1 MVSRQTAAATG
12 LAGRQPH
19 STACSPTKE
28 ITHASRLDRVGRLFG
43 AGKQPTARP
52 AGDRGRTTLSGANLF
67 KRACTPAFL
76 SLFFSL
82 LSSSLP
88 LSTLFSI
95 HSSLFSLPLFLSF
108 SLPRHS
114 FFSPLPTPVSLLS
127 SLHSRAC
134 ARPQHACQRTAGR
147 ENCAISTVETQ
158 RRAENRNQLTAS
170 PRLLARMGMGLHKAQ
185 RQCIQQPLPSSS
197 LLFLLLFYLP
207 LSPLLSLLSA
217 PPLLISS
224 VR

>member
-76 SLFFSL
+76 SL
-82 LSSSLP
+82 SSSL
-88 LSTLFSI
+88 FY
-95 HSSLFSLPLFLSF
+95 LPLFLSLHCF
-108 SLPRHS
+108 LFTLHYFLFLYSSLSLFLATLSSHHS
-114 FFSPLPTPVSLLS
+114 LLLSLFSPLFTAGPARDRNMLVSERPAEKTAQS
-127 SLHSRAC
+127 APWKHSEG
-134 ARPQHACQRTAGR
+134 QRT
-147 ENCAISTVETQ
+147 EIN
-158 RRAENRNQLTAS
+158 
-170 PRLLARMGMGLHKAQ
+170 
-185 RQCIQQPLPSSS
+185 
-197 LLFLLLFYLP
+197 
-207 LSPLLSLLSA
+207 
-217 PPLLISS
+217 
-224 VR
+224 